1 MAAATATRV
10 QVQEE
15 PTMKQFYGELATWW
29 PLISPLED
37 YGAECAEILVA
48 LRERR
53 PDARTLLELGSGGGH
68 VAAHLRD
75 ALDCTLTD
83 LSPAMI
89 EVSRRLNP
97 DCPHHVADMRY
108 LRLNAH
114 FDLVLAHDAID
125 YMTSEADLRAAFT
138 TAFAHLRPGGLALFL
153 PDDVQETYEPGGTD
167 VSGVDGPDGRA
178 ARLFEWAEAPQ
189 ADGTVAVHYS
199 FLLREPR
206 LFGAPLLRAAPR
218 GPLRPRHLGAAA
230 HRSGLQRRGRAGEDR
245 GRSAAAAALF
255 WAQAGVRSGD
265 GARRRSRRGRRRLRA
280 RGALT
285 PRCAPA
291 CSIGDGRT
299 PRRRATPPSSTPGG
313 PGIGARGIS
322 SSSATSTRSAASS
335 PRRSAPTPPT

>member
-1 MAAATATRV
+1 
-10 QVQEE
+10 
-15 PTMKQFYGELATWW
+15 MKQFYGELATWW

-199 FLLREPR
+199 FLLREPDSSVHH
-206 LFGAPLLRAAPR
+206 FYE
-218 GPLRPRHLGAAA
+218 RHLV
-230 HRSGLQRRGRAGEDR
+230 GLFARDTWERLLTEVGFSVEVVLERTEEDR
-245 GRSAAAAALF
+245 PPRLLF
-255 WAQAGVRSGD
+255 FGHK
-265 GARRRSRRGRRRLRA
+265 
-280 RGALT
+280 
-285 PRCAPA
+285 
-291 CSIGDGRT
+291 
-299 PRRRATPPSSTPGG
+299 PG
-313 PGIGARGIS
+313 
-322 SSSATSTRSAASS
+322 
-335 PRRSAPTPPT
+335 